1 MMINMGGNQNS
12 MLGYSQRDQQLSL
25 DEMQSLYQQTL
36 DPSAL
41 LLNQTASNSHHS
53 QHHHQPHS
61 QSAQTH
67 VQHIPPDQFSDF
79 MLNGTPVYP
88 FNADGSVSICN
99 PNLQQPQQQLSL
111 GSFTSVTNNSANM
124 PNFGLIEEVPRISPE
139 ELQNLA
145 KFLPY
150 DNKW

>member
-1 MMINMGGNQNS
+1 MMINMSGNPNS
-12 MLGYSQRDQQLSL
+12 IYQQRTDQQLSL

-41 LLNQTASNSHHS
+41 LFNQTASTNQHS
-53 QHHHQPHS
+53 QHHSQQHVS
-61 QSAQTH
+61 QSH
-67 VQHIPPDQFSDF
+67 GQHLPSDQFSDF
-79 MLNGTPVYP
+79 MLNGNPVYP

-99 PNLQQPQQQLSL
+99 PNIHQSNQQISL
-111 GSFTSVTNNSANM
+111 GQFASVTNNP
-124 PNFGLIEEVPRISPE
+124 PNFGLIEEVPHISPE

-150 DNKW
+150 DNTKW